1 LVQLDGGGQEGKLTG
16 AVDHWWGGD
25 GGANDD
31 LLADLQAYGADASCL
46 PESVTKPKQF
56 EVWPEHEDAVMLF
69 LQCQTQWRVGGSGVI
84 GLDYGVVLQMM
95 DLYAVGNRR
104 QALED
109 LQIMESRAKELINR
123 AAEPKQAKPLK
134 GRRR

>member
-1 LVQLDGGGQEGKLTG
+1 M
-16 AVDHWWGGD
+16 
-25 GGANDD
+25 
-31 LLADLQAYGADASCL
+31 ADLQAYGADASCL
-46 PESVTKPKQF
+46 PKAVVKPKQF

-95 DLYAVGNRR
+95 DLYAVSNRR

-109 LQIMESRAKELINR
+109 LQIMEGRARELINK
-123 AAEPKQAKPLK
+123 AAEPKQKPAPAA
-134 GRRR
+134 RRR

>member
-1 LVQLDGGGQEGKLTG
+1 M
-16 AVDHWWGGD
+16 
-25 GGANDD
+25 
-31 LLADLQAYGADASCL
+31 
-46 PESVTKPKQF
+46 VTKPKHF
-56 EVWPEHEDAVMLF
+56 EVWPEHEDAVLLF
-69 LQCQTQWRVGGSGVI
+69 LQCQTQWRVGGSGVV

-109 LQIMESRAKELINR
+109 LQIMESRARELINK
-123 AAEPKQAKPLK
+123 AAEPKPAAK

>member
-1 LVQLDGGGQEGKLTG
+1 M
-16 AVDHWWGGD
+16 
-25 GGANDD
+25 
-31 LLADLQAYGADASCL
+31 
-46 PESVTKPKQF
+46 VTKPKDF

-69 LQCQTQWRVGGSGVI
+69 LQCQTQWRVGGAGVV

-109 LQIMESRAKELINR
+109 LQIMESRAKELINK
-123 AAEPKQAKPLK
+123 AAAADPAAARK